1 MGHTHVQPLARLY
14 EDQPRLQI
22 LHAENDMSV
31 KLHHIEWGDH
41 AERVI
46 KAESG
51 WREPLRW
58 NRKAEREG
66 RIARVFCGSLM
77 DICEARDELDD
88 PRTRVFELAE
98 QTPNLFWLFLT
109 KRPENIPSM
118 IPMSWDKCVSGI
130 PQNVAFG
137 ATMENQKYADE
148 RSAELSKLDCITF
161 ASCEPLL
168 GTVDLRKWLEYLP
181 QLNWVICGG
190 ESGPKARP
198 MSIQWVRDIISQCR
212 AARVPCF
219 VKQLGSA
226 PVVEPGRQ
234 HHWDFGEAIGRTAKF
249 SAIDKLYPST
259 SMWRVHLQSRKGN
272 KVDEWP
278 TDLRVREVPRRQG
291 WNPTGLDGREWKQV
305 PRR

>member
-1 MGHTHVQPLARLY
+1 VSENTAIEWATHTFNPWRGCTKISPACKFCY
-14 EDQPRLQI
+14 
-22 LHAENDMSV
+22 AENDMSV

-168 GTVDLRKWLEYLP
+168 GTVDLRRR
-181 QLNWVICGG
+181 VRS
-190 ESGPKARP
+190 ESEADVDSVGAAFARSVYCRPHPVLFQAVGAMGPRRP
-198 MSIQWVRDIISQCR
+198 NR
-212 AARVPCF
+212 
-219 VKQLGSA
+219 SA
-226 PVVEPGRQ
+226 TWGHKSRQ
-234 HHWDFGEAIGRTAKF
+234 HRQESCWLPARRPGVEA
-249 SAIDKLYPST
+249 ST
-259 SMWRVHLQSRKGN
+259 GGDDMRKSDGN
-272 KVDEWP
+272 
-278 TDLRVREVPRRQG
+278 
-291 WNPTGLDGREWKQV
+291 
-305 PRR
+305 